1 MDGFDLASLRAVAQ
15 RVPHILEQIL
25 ERTFARLVEGQADY
39 AIFDGGANLGW
50 HTIRFLRLPGCRRV
64 YAVEADPFIAR
75 SFHTNMDDWKAASS
89 PAELVVVE
97 KALQQ
102 DPEATK
108 ISWMSSP
115 SHPGRASIVSLSD
128 TSATIHSGD
137 SSVEYRERFD
147 VPATTIDQILA
158 KETLPLPILKL
169 DLEGA
174 DYIALTGAR
183 HTMQTAR
190 PVIAYENSALA
201 PKVHG
206 YTTEDMRRTF
216 AALGYTP
223 CSFLGDPLGPSEMFS
238 FWEAWACPEEQ
249 VAKLKTAI
257 DGALADLSVATM

>member
-1 MDGFDLASLRAVAQ
+1 MDGFDLVSLRAVAQ

-25 ERTFARLVEGQADY
+25 ERTFARLVDGKTDY

-64 YAVEADPFIAR
+64 YAVEADPFIA
-75 SFHTNMDDWKAASS
+75 STFHKNMTDWKAAAS
-89 PAELVVVE
+89 PADLVVVE

-102 DPEATK
+102 DPAVTA

-115 SHPGRASIVSLSD
+115 SHPGRASIVSLADSA
-128 TSATIHSGD
+128 ATIHSGD

-158 KETLPLPILKL
+158 NEPLPLPILKL

-174 DYIALTGAR
+174 DFIAMTGAK
-183 HTMQTAR
+183 HTMKTAR
-190 PVIAYENSALA
+190 PVIAFENSALA

-216 AALGYTP
+216 ADLGYTP
-223 CSFLGDPLGPSEMFS
+223 CSFLGDPLGPSEMFA
-238 FWEAWACPEEQ
+238 FWEAWACPEES
-249 VAKLKTAI
+249 VDTLKAAI
-257 DGALADLSVATM
+257 DGALADLSVAAL